1 LFIEPRFAAFRR
13 RCGPITLSLPAWQVK
28 ARRRK
33 YTRATGLEVC
43 CRQPEKS
50 VEEEAM
56 NCRYALSA
64 LLLVSLAHSV
74 HAQYPTRP
82 IRLIAAQSAG
92 SSLDT
97 IIRIVMPKTLELLGQ
112 QIVVD
117 NRGGA
122 GGTIGVEL
130 AARAAPDGYTVLVA
144 GSSAMIVSKW
154 SYRSLGFDALKDFDA
169 VSNLVNADAVLV
181 VHPGVPAKSV
191 KDLVALAKAQPGKL
205 NMASAGIGSSS
216 HLAGTL
222 FVTMAGINAVHVPY
236 KGGGPMAAAVIAG
249 ESGFSVSP
257 AAAVVSHIKAGRL
270 RGLAITSRRRSPLI
284 PDLPTVDESG
294 VPGYEYVSW
303 NGAFVPKGTPRPV
316 IRTLH
321 AAIQKALADADVIR
335 LYASQ
340 GVQPSGSTSP
350 EEFARFFRADFDRN
364 EKLVQ
369 VAGVK
374 PE

>member
-1 LFIEPRFAAFRR
+1 MRCRFALA
-13 RCGPITLSLPAWQVK
+13 
-28 ARRRK
+28 
-33 YTRATGLEVC
+33 
-43 CRQPEKS
+43 
-50 VEEEAM
+50 
-56 NCRYALSA
+56 A
-64 LLLVSLAHSV
+64 LLLLPLADSV
-74 HAQYPTRP
+74 YAQYPSRP

-97 IIRIVMPKTLELLGQ
+97 IIRIVMPKTSELLGQ

-130 AARAAPDGYTVLVA
+130 AARAAADGYTILVA

-154 SYRSLGFDALKDFDA
+154 SYRSLAFDVLKDFEA

-181 VHPGVPAKSV
+181 VHPAVPVKSV

-222 FVTMAGINAVHVPY
+222 FVTMAGISAVHVPY

-249 ESGFSVSP
+249 ESGFCVSP

-270 RGLAITSRRRSPLI
+270 RGIAITSRKRSPLM

-294 VPGYEYVSW
+294 VTGYEYVSW
-303 NGAFVPKGTPRPV
+303 NGAFVPRGTPRPA

-321 AAIQKALADADVIR
+321 AALQKALADPEVVR
-335 LYASQ
+335 LYAAQ
-340 GVQPSGSTSP
+340 GLQPSGSETP
-350 EEFARFFRADFDRN
+350 EEFGRFFRADFARN
-364 EKLVQ
+364 AKLVQ
-369 VAGVK
+369 IAGVK

>member
-1 LFIEPRFAAFRR
+1 MDCRFALA
-13 RCGPITLSLPAWQVK
+13 
-28 ARRRK
+28 
-33 YTRATGLEVC
+33 
-43 CRQPEKS
+43 
-50 VEEEAM
+50 
-56 NCRYALSA
+56 A
-64 LLLVSLAHSV
+64 LLLMPLANSL

-97 IIRIVMPKTLELLGQ
+97 IIRIVVPKTSELLGQ

-154 SYRSLGFDALKDFDA
+154 SYRTLAFDALKDFDA

-181 VHPGVPAKSV
+181 VNPGVPAKSV

-249 ESGFSVSP
+249 ESGFCVSP
-257 AAAVVSHIKAGRL
+257 AAAVVSHIKSGRL
-270 RGLAITSRRRSPLI
+270 RGLAITSRKRSPLM
-284 PDLPTVDESG
+284 PDLPTVDEGG

-321 AAIQKALADADVIR
+321 GAIQKALADAEVIR
-335 LYASQ
+335 LYAAQ
-340 GVQPSGSTSP
+340 GVQPSGSGTP
-350 EEFARFFRADFDRN
+350 EEFGRFFRADFDRN

-369 VAGVK
+369 IAGVK

>member
-1 LFIEPRFAAFRR
+1 MDCRFALA
-13 RCGPITLSLPAWQVK
+13 
-28 ARRRK
+28 
-33 YTRATGLEVC
+33 
-43 CRQPEKS
+43 
-50 VEEEAM
+50 
-56 NCRYALSA
+56 A
-64 LLLVSLAHSV
+64 LLLMPLANSL

-97 IIRIVMPKTLELLGQ
+97 IIRIVVPKTSELLGQ

-257 AAAVVSHIKAGRL
+257 AAAVVSHMKAGRL
-270 RGLAITSRRRSPLI
+270 RGLAITSRKRSPLM

-303 NGAFVPKGTPRPV
+303 NGAFVPKGTPQNV
-316 IRTLH
+316 
-321 AAIQKALADADVIR
+321 QKKLFDVSHDTMKNAEVSKRLADGGINVVLSESPAAFRKFWEAENQRFGKVIKD
-335 LYASQ
+335 ANI
-340 GVQPSGSTSP
+340 PT
-350 EEFARFFRADFDRN
+350 E
-364 EKLVQ
+364 
-369 VAGVK
+369 
-374 PE
+374 